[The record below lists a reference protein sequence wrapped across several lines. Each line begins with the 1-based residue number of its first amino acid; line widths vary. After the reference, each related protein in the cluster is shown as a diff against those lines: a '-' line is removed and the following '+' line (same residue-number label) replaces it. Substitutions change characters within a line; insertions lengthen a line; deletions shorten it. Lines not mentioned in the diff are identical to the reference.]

1 MRERVDLVRE
11 EVDNRVSGWRK
22 EERFSLVIPR
32 VLSLPKT
39 GSGPRGKGSEVKNQG
54 GTKACNQN
62 QCGLFW
68 T

>member
-1 MRERVDLVRE
+1 MREHVDLVSE

-39 GSGPRGKGSEVKNQG
+39 G
-54 GTKACNQN
+54 TKACNQN